1 MEAKMRSAYRILHS
15 VTLRHVLLPG
25 AFILVTVAVVLLAS
39 RSAGAQDGFAIP
51 WYTMDNGG
59 GGPVTGGPFGRP
71 GRRQPGRQRR
81 PVHPARRLLESPLS
95 LRQPDVFAG
104 GGEMRE

>member
-1 MEAKMRSAYRILHS
+1 MRSAYRILHS

-59 GGPVTGGPFGRP
+59 GGPVTGGPFALSGTA
-71 GRRQPGRQRR
+71 GQADAS
-81 PVHPARRLLESPLS
+81 PVASGGQFTLRGGFWNPRSVYASRTYLPAVEK
-95 LRQPDVFAG
+95 
-104 GGEMRE
+104 